1 MENLKMYMSNTF
13 GVKNMEEPSY
23 FDSKYVIH
31 TQLEKDLSTSEG
43 EKTNV
48 TYLKNVYSKGEKI
61 FHSIFEKKDD
71 IVVIINVEMVKGRYS
86 KLDMIRKF
94 FRNINKYDM
103 KYEKNKSNTFEDID
117 IHTFYLNVQKEN
129 IADQYIISA
138 ICNQDFP
145 PLIPKLKKR
154 NVEGVNFL
162 FVNKTK
168 HTLLHIYDDRGA
180 YILTSNSEDYD
191 YYTNLYREDL
201 FIEEE

>member
-43 EKTNV
+43 EK
-48 TYLKNVYSKGEKI
+48 I

-71 IVVIINVEMVKGRYS
+71 IVVIINVETVKGRYS

>member
-1 MENLKMYMSNTF
+1 MAKIKHVISKEDLYEYYIVQNHTIVDCASFF
-13 GVKNMEEPSY
+13 GAS
-23 FDSKYVIH
+23 I
-31 TQLEKDLSTSEG
+31 STI
-43 EKTNV
+43 KA
-48 TYLKNVYSKGEKI
+48 
-61 FHSIFEKKDD
+61 
-71 IVVIINVEMVKGRYS
+71 
-86 KLDMIRKF
+86 
-94 FRNINKYDM
+94 NINKYDM